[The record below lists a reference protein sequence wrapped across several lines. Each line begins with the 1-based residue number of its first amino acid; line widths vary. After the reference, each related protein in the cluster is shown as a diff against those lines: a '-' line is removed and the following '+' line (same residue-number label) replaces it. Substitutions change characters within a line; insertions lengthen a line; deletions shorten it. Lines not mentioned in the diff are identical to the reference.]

1 MRRALSA
8 LVLLVTF
15 AATGAAV
22 AQSIGDERQALIDAK
37 RQAQAATARSERFEA
52 DSARATEAAGK
63 ARAQA
68 AAVAARIQA
77 AEADIAAAEARIRI
91 IEALRVVQR
100 ARLAAKQ
107 GPIVRLI
114 AALQTMARRPPALAL
129 VQPGS
134 MNDIAHVRALL
145 GTTLPVIEERTKGLR
160 AEVERGRQLRAQA
173 DEAVVLLKQGQ
184 DRLRDERA
192 RLTRLEAEQRQR
204 SQSFTDSAMI
214 ESDRAIALGEK
225 ARDIVDLMRVLNDQA
240 SVRDR
245 LITLPGPMLRPAV
258 PGQAPPPP
266 DRVPMPSLPPN
277 YRLPVLGRIV
287 TGLGEVSESGVRARG
302 LTIQTRPDAQVIA
315 PAGGR
320 IVFAGR
326 FRSYGSIVI
335 IDHGRGWTTLV
346 TSLSGITVAVGD
358 AVDQGSPIGRAG
370 AGRPTVTIELR
381 HGADPVDITPLLG
394 NA

>member
-1 MRRALSA
+1 MRRALPV
-8 LVLLVTF
+8 LVLLIAF
-15 AATGAAV
+15 AATGAAL
-22 AQSIGDERQALIDAK
+22 AQSIGEEQQALIDAK
-37 RQAQAATARSERFEA
+37 RQAEAATARSERFEA

-145 GTTLPVIEERTKGLR
+145 GTTLPVIEERTRGLR

-192 RLTRLEAEQRQR
+192 RLTQLEVAQRQR
-204 SQSFTDSAMI
+204 SQNFTDNAMI

-258 PGQAPPPP
+258 PGQTPPPP
-266 DRVPMPSLPPN
+266 DRIPLPSPPPN

-302 LTIQTRPDAQVIA
+302 LTIQTRADAQVIA

-346 TSLSGITVAVGD
+346 TSLSGINVAVGD
-358 AVDQGSPIGRAG
+358 SVDQGSPIGHAG